1 MIYDDLS
8 RGNRWAVKWGPLVE
22 DDIADAVRLRAAH
35 EQYRPAAL
43 MHLSA
48 YAYVGELVQKP
59 LLYYRNNFAATA
71 TLLHTLT
78 CDWRDDKGPPSG
90 AWRSRAVKRTKAVAV
105 LSG

>member
-1 MIYDDLS
+1 
-8 RGNRWAVKWGPLVE
+8 VE

-71 TLLHTLT
+71 TLLHALT

-105 LSG
+105 LRG

>member
-1 MIYDDLS
+1 
-8 RGNRWAVKWGPLVE
+8 VKWGPLLE
-22 DDIADAVRLRAAH
+22 GDIAEAVRLRAAH

-78 CDWRDDKGPPSG
+78 CDWRDGKGSAVG
-90 AWRSRAVKRTKAVAV
+90 RLAQVSARGHARAGEELGHLIINGMRQAR
-105 LSG
+105 